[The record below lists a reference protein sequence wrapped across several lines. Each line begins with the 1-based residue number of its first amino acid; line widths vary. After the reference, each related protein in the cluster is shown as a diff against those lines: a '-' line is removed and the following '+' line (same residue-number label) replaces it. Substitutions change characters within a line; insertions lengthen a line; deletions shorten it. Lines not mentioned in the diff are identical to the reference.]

1 MPVDLFHV
9 LHVYRNSGK
18 GTLYY
23 NVTEVRDHVKPMRS
37 VNAEAYVINLTC
49 LYIILIYV
57 FKGSIGVKFDRY
69 EHTPMEY
76 RSIRT

>member
-37 VNAEAYVINLTC
+37 VNAEAYVI
-49 LYIILIYV
+49 
-57 FKGSIGVKFDRY
+57 KQ
-69 EHTPMEY
+69 
-76 RSIRT
+76 